1 MKKLWVF
8 IVTVVVLAAVV
19 VIFGLSNLGP
29 LIKKA
34 VNTQGPRITGAEL
47 SLGDVDVSLLSGQV
61 TLQKFLLGNPLGFNS
76 PHAVAVKSIYV
87 DVDEKSLTGETII
100 IERIEVVGP
109 DIYYEK
115 GAGSDNF
122 KALQR
127 NISQSAGGGSS
138 TAPADSGESSKKLLI
153 RELVIRGG
161 MVHLAVKG
169 LAGQDI
175 SAVLPDIQLKN
186 IGQRQSGVSPAEAA
200 QEIFAAL
207 YGSISSPD
215 VSGVLSKGL
224 QDLQGGV
231 EQAGQQAVD
240 QAADQA
246 AEQAA
251 GEVEAARGKL
261 KGLFD
266 K

>member
-1 MKKLWVF
+1 MMKKLWLFVA
-8 IVTVVVLAAVV
+8 TVAILALVV

-34 VNTQGPRITGAEL
+34 VNTQGPKITGTEL

-61 TLQKFLLGNPLGFNS
+61 TLQKFLLGNPQGFNS

-87 DVDEKSLTGETII
+87 DVDEKSLTSDTII

-127 NISQSAGGGSS
+127 NIAKGATGGSS
-138 TAPADSGESSKKLLI
+138 TASADSGESSKKLLI

-161 MVHLAVKG
+161 QVHLVVKG
-169 LAGQDI
+169 LAGQDV
-175 SAVLPDIQLKN
+175 SAALPDIQLKN
-186 IGQRQSGVSPAEAA
+186 IGNKKSGVSPAEASR
-200 QEIFAAL
+200 EIFAAL
-207 YGSISSPD
+207 YGKISSPD
-215 VSGVLSKGL
+215 VSGVLTKGL
-224 QDLQGGV
+224 QSLQGGAEQLGQQAV
-231 EQAGQQAVD
+231 EQAGEKAT
-240 QAADQA
+240 
-246 AEQAA
+246 
-251 GEVEAARGKL
+251 GEVEAAKEKL
-261 KGLFD
+261 KGLFG

>member
-1 MKKLWVF
+1 MMKKLWFF
-8 IVTVVVLAAVV
+8 IATVVVLAAVV

-34 VNTQGPRITGAEL
+34 VNTQGPKITGTQL

-61 TLQKFLLGNPLGFNS
+61 TLQKFLLGNPQGFNS

-87 DVDEKSLTGETII
+87 DVDEQSLTDETII
-100 IERIEVVGP
+100 IDRIEVVGP

-127 NISQSAGGGSS
+127 NIAKASGGGSS
-138 TAPADSGESSKKLLI
+138 NASADSGESTKKLLI
-153 RELVIRGG
+153 RELVIRDGQ
-161 MVHLAVKG
+161 VHLAVKG

-175 SAVLPDIQLKN
+175 SAKLPDIKMKN
-186 IGQRQSGVSPAEAA
+186 IGQKNDGVSPAEAA
-200 QEIFAAL
+200 REIFAAL
-207 YGSISSPD
+207 YGKISSPD
-215 VSGVLSKGL
+215 VSGVLTKGL
-224 QDLQGGV
+224 QDLQGGAEQLGQKAV
-231 EQAGQQAVD
+231 EQVG
-240 QAADQA
+240 
-246 AEQAA
+246 EKAA
-251 GEVEAARGKL
+251 GEVEAAKEKL
-261 KGLFD
+261 KGLFN

>member
-1 MKKLWVF
+1 MKKLWF
-8 IVTVVVLAAVV
+8 IIAAVVVLAVVV

-34 VNTQGPRITGAEL
+34 VNTQGPKITGTEL
-47 SLGDVDVSLLSGQV
+47 RLGDVDVSLLSGQV
-61 TLQKFLLGNPLGFNS
+61 TLQKFLLGNPKGFNS

-127 NISQSAGGGSS
+127 NIAKEAGGGSS
-138 TAPADSGESSKKLLI
+138 KASADSGESSKKLLI
-153 RELVIRGG
+153 RELVIRDGQ
-161 MVHLAVKG
+161 VHLAVKG
-169 LAGQDI
+169 LAGQEI
-175 SAVLPDIQLKN
+175 SAKLPEIKLTN
-186 IGQRQSGVSPAEAA
+186 VGQKKDGVSPAEAA
-200 QEIFAAL
+200 REIFAAL
-207 YGSISSPD
+207 YGKISSPD

-224 QDLQGGV
+224 QDLQGGAEQIGQKAV
-231 EQAGQQAVD
+231 EQVG
-240 QAADQA
+240 
-246 AEQAA
+246 EKAA
-251 GEVEAARGKL
+251 GEVEAAKEKL
-261 KGLFD
+261 KGLFN

>member
-1 MKKLWVF
+1 MMKKLWLFVA
-8 IVTVVVLAAVV
+8 VVAVLALVV

-34 VNTQGPRITGAEL
+34 VNTQGPKITGTEL

-61 TLQKFLLGNPLGFNS
+61 KLQKFLLGNPQGFSS

-127 NISQSAGGGSS
+127 NLSKSAGSGSS
-138 TAPADSGESSKKLLI
+138 TASAESGESSKKLLI

-161 MVHLAVKG
+161 QVHLAVKG

-175 SAVLPDIQLKN
+175 SATLPDIQMKN
-186 IGQRQSGVSPAEAA
+186 IGQKKAGVSPAEAA
-200 QEIFAAL
+200 REIFAAL
-207 YGSISSPD
+207 YGKISSPD
-215 VSGVLSKGL
+215 VSAVLTKGL
-224 QDLQGGV
+224 QDLQGGAEQLGQKAV
-231 EQAGQQAVD
+231 EQAGEKAT
-240 QAADQA
+240 
-246 AEQAA
+246 
-251 GEVEAARGKL
+251 GEVEAAKEKL
-261 KGLFD
+261 KGLF

>member
-1 MKKLWVF
+1 MKKLWFF
-8 IVTVVVLAAVV
+8 IATVVVFAVVV

-34 VNTQGPRITGAEL
+34 VNTQGPKITGTEL

-61 TLQKFLLGNPLGFNS
+61 TLQRFLLGNPKGFS
-76 PHAVAVKSIYV
+76 APHAVAVKSIYV
-87 DVDEKSLTGETII
+87 DVDEQSLTDETII

-127 NISQSAGGGSS
+127 NIAKKAGSS
-138 TAPADSGESSKKLLI
+138 SSKASADSDESSKKLLI
-153 RELVIRGG
+153 RELVIRDGQ
-161 MVHLAVKG
+161 VHLAVKG

-175 SAVLPDIQLKN
+175 SAKLPDIQMKN
-186 IGQRQSGVSPAEAA
+186 IGQKKAGVAPAEAA
-200 QEIFAAL
+200 REIFAAL
-207 YGSISSPD
+207 YGKISSPD
-215 VSGVLSKGL
+215 VSGVLTKGL
-224 QDLQGGV
+224 QDLQGGAEQLGQKAV
-231 EQAGQQAVD
+231 EQVG
-240 QAADQA
+240 
-246 AEQAA
+246 EKAA
-251 GEVEAARGKL
+251 GEVEAAKEKL
-261 KGLFD
+261 KGLFN

>member
-1 MKKLWVF
+1 MKKLWF
-8 IVTVVVLAAVV
+8 LIAAVVVLAVVV

-34 VNTQGPRITGAEL
+34 VNTQGPKITGTEL
-47 SLGDVDVSLLSGQV
+47 RLGDVDVSLLSGQV
-61 TLQKFLLGNPLGFNS
+61 TLQKFLLGNPKGFNS

-87 DVDEKSLTGETII
+87 DVDEKSLTAETIV

-127 NISQSAGGGSS
+127 NIAKKAGAGSS
-138 TAPADSGESSKKLLI
+138 KPSSDSGESSKKLLI
-153 RELVIRGG
+153 RELVIRDGQ
-161 MVHLAVKG
+161 VHLAVKG

-175 SAVLPDIQLKN
+175 SAKLPEIKLKN
-186 IGQRQSGVSPAEAA
+186 VGQKKDGVTPAEAA
-200 QEIFAAL
+200 REIFAAL
-207 YGSISSPD
+207 YGKISSPD
-215 VSGVLSKGL
+215 VSGVLTKGL
-224 QDLQGGV
+224 QDLQGGAEQLGQKAV
-231 EQAGQQAVD
+231 EQVG
-240 QAADQA
+240 
-246 AEQAA
+246 EKAA
-251 GEVEAARGKL
+251 GEVDAAKEKL
-261 KGLFD
+261 KGLF

>member
-1 MKKLWVF
+1 MKKLWLF
-8 IVTVVVLAAVV
+8 IATVVVFAVVV

-34 VNTQGPRITGAEL
+34 VNTQGPKITGTEL

-61 TLQKFLLGNPLGFNS
+61 TLQKFLLGNPKGFSS

-87 DVDEKSLTGETII
+87 DVDEKSLTGDTII

-127 NISQSAGGGSS
+127 NIAKGAGGGSS
-138 TAPADSGESSKKLLI
+138 KASADSGESSKKLVI

-161 MVHLAVKG
+161 QVHLAVKG
-169 LAGQDI
+169 LAGQDL
-175 SAVLPDIQLKN
+175 SAKLPDIRMTN
-186 IGQRQSGVSPAEAA
+186 IGGKNAGVSPAEAA
-200 QEIFAAL
+200 REIFAVL
-207 YGSISSPD
+207 YGEISSPD
-215 VSGVLSKGL
+215 VSGVLTKGL
-224 QDLQGGV
+224 QDLQGG
-231 EQAGQQAVD
+231 
-240 QAADQA
+240 
-246 AEQAA
+246 AEQRGQKAVE
-251 GEVEAARGKL
+251 GGGEKVVEEVEAATEKL
-261 KGLFD
+261 KGLFN
-266 K
+266 

>member
-1 MKKLWVF
+1 MKKLLLFIATVAVF
-8 IVTVVVLAAVV
+8 VIVV

-34 VNTQGPRITGAEL
+34 VNTQGPKITGTQL
-47 SLGDVDVSLLSGQV
+47 SLGDVDVSLLSGQA
-61 TLQKFLLGNPLGFNS
+61 TLQKFLLGNPQGFSS

-100 IERIEVVGP
+100 IERIEVVEP

-127 NISQSAGGGSS
+127 NIAKGAGGGSS
-138 TAPADSGESSKKLLI
+138 TDSGDSGENGKKLLI

-161 MVHLAVKG
+161 QVHLAVKG

-175 SAVLPDIQLKN
+175 SATLPDIQMKN
-186 IGQRQSGVSPAEAA
+186 IGQKKSGVSATEAA
-200 QEIFAAL
+200 REIFAAL
-207 YGSISSPD
+207 YGKISSPE
-215 VSGVLSKGL
+215 VSGMLTKSL
-224 QDLQGGV
+224 QNLQGDAEQLGQKAV
-231 EQAGQQAVD
+231 EQVGEK
-240 QAADQA
+240 AAS
-246 AEQAA
+246 
-251 GEVEAARGKL
+251 EVEAAKEKL
-261 KGLFD
+261 KGLFN

>member
-1 MKKLWVF
+1 MKKLML
-8 IVTVVVLAAVV
+8 IIAALVVLAVVV

-34 VNTQGPRITGAEL
+34 VNTQGPKITGTEL
-47 SLGDVDVSLLSGQV
+47 RLGDVDVSLLSGQV
-61 TLQKFLLGNPLGFNS
+61 KLQKFLLGNPKGFNS

-87 DVDEKSLTGETII
+87 DVDEKSLTEETII

-127 NISQSAGGGSS
+127 NIAKQASGGSS
-138 TAPADSGESSKKLLI
+138 KPSADSGESSKKLLI
-153 RELVIRGG
+153 RELVIRDGQ
-161 MVHLAVKG
+161 VHLAVKG

-175 SAVLPDIQLKN
+175 SAKLPEIKLNNVGRKKE
-186 IGQRQSGVSPAEAA
+186 GVSPAEAA
-200 QEIFAAL
+200 REIFAAL
-207 YGSISSPD
+207 YGKISSPD
-215 VSGVLSKGL
+215 VSGVLTKGL
-224 QDLQGGV
+224 KDLQGGAEQLGQKTV
-231 EQAGQQAVD
+231 EQVG
-240 QAADQA
+240 
-246 AEQAA
+246 EKAA
-251 GEVEAARGKL
+251 GEVEAAKEKL
-261 KGLFD
+261 KGLFN